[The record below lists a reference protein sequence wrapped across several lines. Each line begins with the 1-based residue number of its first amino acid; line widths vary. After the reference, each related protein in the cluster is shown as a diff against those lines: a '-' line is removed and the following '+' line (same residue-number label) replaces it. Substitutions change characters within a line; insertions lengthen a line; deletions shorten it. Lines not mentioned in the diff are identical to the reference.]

1 MNKIGINWKLRY
13 ELERGRNE
21 LLETRIDILIR
32 RLRKYEDYNTR
43 PARDRQDNNVVKFSR
58 SVHTARDKT

>member
-32 RLRKYEDYNTR
+32 RHFNANAY
-43 PARDRQDNNVVKFSR
+43 
-58 SVHTARDKT
+58 